1 MSTPPR
7 PITIKMRRRLP
18 AGSVITKLR
27 TRKRHRKAVRHT
39 YEGIA
44 PGRFKVNGEL
54 IVVDKPFEGKM
65 VADQGDYR
73 MPKTDEIPKRPSDT
87 DRLMQLSLLLKA
99 LDDLDAEL
107 AEYKADY
114 KAKRE
119 TLLKQL
125 GQLRYEVLSG
135 QERLP
140 MSAD

>member
-1 MSTPPR
+1 M
-7 PITIKMRRRLP
+7 
-18 AGSVITKLR
+18 
-27 TRKRHRKAVRHT
+27 
-39 YEGIA
+39 
-44 PGRFKVNGEL
+44 
-54 IVVDKPFEGKM
+54 IVVYKPIEGKM

>member
-1 MSTPPR
+1 
-7 PITIKMRRRLP
+7 
-18 AGSVITKLR
+18 
-27 TRKRHRKAVRHT
+27 
-39 YEGIA
+39 
-44 PGRFKVNGEL
+44 
-54 IVVDKPFEGKM
+54 
-65 VADQGDYR
+65 

-99 LDDLDAEL
+99 LDDLAAEL